1 MFLFL
6 FLSLFQVKELVLDNC
21 RSNEGKIEGLTD
33 EFEELEFLSTIN
45 VGLTSVANL
54 PKLNK
59 LKKVGLSLSTAQH
72 NTFACNN
79 LPVALPL
86 RTFDLNT
93 VHFLSSSSSVITESQ
108 EGWKYYLRNAQT

>member
-1 MFLFL
+1 M
-6 FLSLFQVKELVLDNC
+6 KELVLDNC

-59 LKKVGLSLSTAQH
+59 LKKVNRAEAQVCLGTGLGRRTQSFLQVEGAERQGGQGEPQHTCPFPEPTPFLARLRGTEHLSLEPS
-72 NTFACNN
+72 F
-79 LPVALPL
+79 
-86 RTFDLNT
+86 
-93 VHFLSSSSSVITESQ
+93 
-108 EGWKYYLRNAQT
+108 